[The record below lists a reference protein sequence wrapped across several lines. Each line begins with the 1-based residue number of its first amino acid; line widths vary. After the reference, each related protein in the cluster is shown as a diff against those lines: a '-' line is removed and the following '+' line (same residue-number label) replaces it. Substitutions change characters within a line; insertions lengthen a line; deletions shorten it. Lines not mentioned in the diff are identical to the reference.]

1 MSLGTKEEKV
11 VCTNLFPYV
20 NIGCILI
27 GTLDGA
33 TVEIHNILDKISEQ
47 SSLFEEILLGFLE
60 T

>member
-1 MSLGTKEEKV
+1 M
-11 VCTNLFPYV
+11 LFGGIPALNKYS
-20 NIGCILI
+20 
-27 GTLDGA
+27 